1 MTEQVAK
8 PTHPSLRE
16 ALVAA
21 AMGMP
26 ALVAKGGWHD
36 QKRFEHVRHEDVLT
50 HTRAMLLTHG
60 VVVVHGDLRFVDRV
74 QARGDAALLL
84 WEQTI
89 AALHV
94 GTDDKLE
101 ARLHVLTGPDDAA
114 AAKASTAADRVFLM
128 RLCRLAGGAEH
139 VPEEK
144 GQRGRGRREDV
155 DPNTGE
161 VLPDAAAQ
169 ERVAAEAL
177 KHLAKAE
184 ASEEKLLHWARAA
197 LGNLEAV
204 RATDEQR
211 SRVWTAFAKRC
222 AEARLDPEKLAERA
236 RAPSHNRR
244 TTKEQ

>member
-1 MTEQVAK
+1 MTEQLAK
-8 PTHPSLRE
+8 PTHPTLRE

-26 ALVAKGGWHD
+26 ALVDKGGWHE
-36 QKRFEHVRHEDVLT
+36 QKRFQHVRHEDVLE
-50 HTRAMLLTHG
+50 HTRAALLTHG
-60 VVVVHGDLRFVDRV
+60 VVIVHGDLRFVDRV

-89 AALHV
+89 TALHV

-101 ARLHVLTGPDDAA
+101 ARLQVLTGPDDAA

-144 GQRGRGRREDV
+144 GARGRGGRREDV
-155 DPNTGE
+155 DSATGE

-169 ERVAAEAL
+169 ERVTAEAL
-177 KHLAKAE
+177 KALAKVE
-184 ASEEKLLHWARAA
+184 LTEPKLGHWAGIA
-197 LGNLEAV
+197 LANLDRV
-204 RATDEQR
+204 RATDAQR
-211 SRVWTAFAKRC
+211 SRVWDAFAARC
-222 AEARLDPEKLAERA
+222 KEARVDARKLVERLT
-236 RAPSHNRR
+236 APSNNRR
-244 TTKEQ
+244 NPKE